1 MEWIILIVIVG
12 LVLLNVPIGFALALT
27 ASIAMLIK
35 GIDLLTVPLR
45 LFNGADNFP
54 LLAIPLFVLT
64 GSLMNSAGI
73 SHRLINFAGAL
84 VGFIRGGLAMVNIVT
99 SMFFAEISGSA
110 VADAAALGSIL
121 IPAMK
126 RKGYPLSFSAAVT
139 SASATC
145 AIIIPPSIP
154 MIIYAVMAETSIV
167 KLFMAGIVPGVMA
180 GGTMMLLSYY
190 FARKRNWP
198 VEEAFNLNKLWT
210 TFKAASWTFL
220 IPVVII
226 GGIFSGFFTA
236 TESAGV
242 AAGCALFI
250 GLFVYKELKMRDL
263 PRILLNAGEQTAI
276 VMMIV
281 AGSAL
286 LSWVL
291 TNEMIPQ
298 RIAANIMAVTQNKY
312 VILLMM
318 NVFFL
323 FAGMF
328 LHSAAAIIMIVP
340 IVMPLVKMVGID
352 PIHFGL
358 IVTFNLGIGQ
368 QTPPVATVLLTTC
381 SVANVSISEVMKVN
395 VYFIL
400 IALFVLVFL
409 TYIPSFSLF
418 LPNLLMG
425 SP

>member
-1 MEWIILIVIVG
+1 MEWIILLLVVG
-12 LVLLNVPIGFALALT
+12 LVFLNVPIGFALALT
-27 ASIAMLIK
+27 ATFAMLIQ
-35 GIDLLTVPLR
+35 GVDLLTVPLR
-45 LFNGADNFP
+45 LFNGADSFP

-73 SHRLINFAGAL
+73 SRRLINFASAI

-121 IPAMK
+121 IPEMK
-126 RKGYPLSFSAAVT
+126 KKGYPLNFAAAVT
-139 SASATC
+139 SASATS

-167 KLFMAGIVPGVMA
+167 RLFMAGIVPGIMA
-180 GGTMMLLSYY
+180 GGAMMAMSYY
-190 FARKRNWP
+190 FAVKRNWP
-198 VEEAFNLNKLWT
+198 VEEVFNLKNVWK
-210 TFKAASWTFL
+210 TFKEAFWTFL
-220 IPVVII
+220 IPIIII
-226 GGIFSGFFTA
+226 GGIFSGIFTA
-236 TESAGV
+236 TESAG
-242 AAGCALFI
+242 AAAACALFV
-250 GLFVYKELKMRDL
+250 GVFVYKELDIKSM
-263 PRILLNAGEQTAI
+263 PKLLLDAGEQTAI

-298 RIAANIMAVTQNKY
+298 RIAANITAMTENKY

-318 NVFFL
+318 NIFFL

-340 IVMPLVKMVGID
+340 IVMPLVNLVGID
-352 PIHFGL
+352 PVHFGL

-368 QTPPVATVLLTTC
+368 QTPPVASVLLTTC
-381 SVANVSISEVMKVN
+381 SVANVSITEVMKVN
-395 VYFIL
+395 VYFIV
-400 IALFVLVFL
+400 IALIVLFFL
-409 TYIPSFSLF
+409 TYVPAAFGMT
-418 LPNLLMG
+418 PNLQ
-425 SP
+425 SEE

>member
-1 MEWIILIVIVG
+1 MEWIILILIIG

-27 ASIAMLIK
+27 ASFAMLIK

-73 SHRLINFAGAL
+73 SRRLIDFASAL

-121 IPAMK
+121 IPAMRK
-126 RKGYPLSFSAAVT
+126 KGYPLDFSAAVT

-167 KLFMAGIVPGVMA
+167 RLFMAGVIPGIMA
-180 GGTMMLLSYY
+180 GGSMMLLSYY
-190 FARKRNWP
+190 FAIKKKWP
-198 VEEAFNLNKLWT
+198 VEEIFDLKNVWI
-210 TFKAASWTFL
+210 TFKEASWTFL
-220 IPVVII
+220 IPIVII

-236 TESAGV
+236 TESAGI
-242 AAGCALFI
+242 AAACALFV
-250 GLFVYKELKMRDL
+250 GMFVYRELKIKSL
-263 PRILLNAGEQTAI
+263 PKVLLDAGEQTAI
-276 VMMIV
+276 VMFIV

-298 RIAANIMAVTQNKY
+298 RIAASIIAMTQNKY

-340 IVMPLVKMVGID
+340 IVMPLVNMVGID
-352 PIHFGL
+352 PVHFGL

-368 QTPPVATVLLTTC
+368 QTPPVASVLLTTC
-381 SVANVSISEVMKVN
+381 SVAKVSITEVMRVN
-395 VYFIL
+395 IYFIL
-400 IALFVLVFL
+400 IALIVLFFL
-409 TYIPSFSLF
+409 TYVPAVSMF
-418 LPNLLMG
+418 LPNLLIG
-425 SP
+425 

>member
-1 MEWIILIVIVG
+1 MEWIILILIIG
-12 LVLLNVPIGFALALT
+12 LVLLKVPIGFALALT
-27 ASIAMLIK
+27 ASFAMLIK
-35 GIDLLTVPLR
+35 GINLLTVPLR

-73 SHRLINFAGAL
+73 SRRLINFASAL

-121 IPAMK
+121 IPAMRK
-126 RKGYPLSFSAAVT
+126 KGYPLDFSAAVT

-167 KLFMAGIVPGVMA
+167 RLFMAGVIPGIMA

-190 FARKRNWP
+190 FAIKKNWP
-198 VEEAFNLNKLWT
+198 VEEIFNLKKVWI
-210 TFKAASWTFL
+210 TFKEASWTFL
-220 IPVVII
+220 IPFVII

-236 TESAGV
+236 TESAGI
-242 AAGCALFI
+242 AAACALFVGI
-250 GLFVYKELKMRDL
+250 FIYRELKIRSL
-263 PRILLNAGEQTAI
+263 PKILLDAGEQTAI
-276 VMMIV
+276 VMFIV

-298 RIAANIMAVTQNKY
+298 RIAAGITAMTQNKY

-318 NVFFL
+318 NIFFL

-352 PIHFGL
+352 PVHFGL

-368 QTPPVATVLLTTC
+368 QTPPVASVLLTTC
-381 SVANVSISEVMKVN
+381 SVAKVSITEVMRVN
-395 VYFIL
+395 IYFIC
-400 IALFVLVFL
+400 IALIVLFFL
-409 TYIPSFSLF
+409 TYVPAVSMF
-418 LPNLLMG
+418 LPNLLI
-425 SP
+425 

>member
-1 MEWIILIVIVG
+1 MGWIILILIIG

-27 ASIAMLIK
+27 ASFAMLIK

-73 SHRLINFAGAL
+73 SRRLIDFASAL

-121 IPAMK
+121 IPAMRK
-126 RKGYPLSFSAAVT
+126 KGYPLDFSAAVT

-167 KLFMAGIVPGVMA
+167 RLFMAGVIPGIMA
-180 GGTMMLLSYY
+180 GGSMMLLSYY
-190 FARKRNWP
+190 FAVKKKWP
-198 VEEAFNLNKLWT
+198 VEEIFNLKNVWI
-210 TFKAASWTFL
+210 TFKEASWTFL
-220 IPVVII
+220 IPIVII

-236 TESAGV
+236 TESAGI
-242 AAGCALFI
+242 AAACALFV
-250 GLFVYKELKMRDL
+250 GMFVYRELKIKSL
-263 PRILLNAGEQTAI
+263 PKILLDAGEQTAI
-276 VMMIV
+276 VMLIV

-298 RIAANIMAVTQNKY
+298 RIAASIIAMTQNKY

-340 IVMPLVKMVGID
+340 IVMPLVNMVGID
-352 PIHFGL
+352 PVHFGL

-368 QTPPVATVLLTTC
+368 QTPPVASVLLTTC
-381 SVANVSISEVMKVN
+381 SVANVSITEVMRVN
-395 VYFIL
+395 IYFIL
-400 IALFVLVFL
+400 IALIVLFFL
-409 TYIPSFSLF
+409 TYVPAVSMF
-418 LPNLLMG
+418 LPNLLIG
-425 SP
+425 

>member
-1 MEWIILIVIVG
+1 M
-12 LVLLNVPIGFALALT
+12 N
-27 ASIAMLIK
+27 AS
-35 GIDLLTVPLR
+35 
-45 LFNGADNFP
+45 
-54 LLAIPLFVLT
+54 
-64 GSLMNSAGI
+64 GI
-73 SHRLINFAGAL
+73 SHRLINFASAL
-84 VGFIRGGLAMVNIVT
+84 VGFVRGGLAMINIVT

-126 RKGYPLSFSAAVT
+126 KKGYPGDFSAAVT

-167 KLFMAGIVPGVMA
+167 KLFMAGILPGILA
-180 GGTMMLLSYY
+180 GGCMMLLSYI
-190 FARKRNWP
+190 FAVKKKWP
-198 VEEAFNLNKLWT
+198 VEEIFNLKNVFV
-210 TFKAASWTFL
+210 TFKAASWAFL

-226 GGIFSGFFTA
+226 GGIFTGLFTA

-242 AAGCALFI
+242 AALCALII
-250 GLFVYKELKMRDL
+250 GLFVYREFEIKKI
-263 PRILLNAGEQTAI
+263 PKILLEAGEKTAI

-291 TNEMIPQ
+291 TNEMVPQ
-298 RIAANIMAVTQNKY
+298 QIATSIISVTQNKY
-312 VILLMM
+312 VILLLM
-318 NVFFL
+318 NIFFL

-340 IVMPLVKMVGID
+340 IVMPLVNMAGID
-352 PIHFGL
+352 PVHFGL

-368 QTPPVATVLLTTC
+368 QTPPVASVLLTTC
-381 SVANVSISEVMKVN
+381 SVAKVSINEVMRVN
-395 VYFIL
+395 VFFIL
-400 IALFVLVFL
+400 IALLVLFFL
-409 TYIPSFSLF
+409 TYVPSFSMF
-418 LPNLLMG
+418 LPNLLTG
-425 SP
+425 

>member
-1 MEWIILIVIVG
+1 MEWIILILVVG
-12 LVLLNVPIGFALALT
+12 LVLFNVPIGFALALT
-27 ASIAMLIK
+27 ASFAMLIK

-73 SHRLINFAGAL
+73 SRRLINFASAL

-126 RKGYPLSFSAAVT
+126 QKGYPLNFSAAVT

-167 KLFMAGIVPGVMA
+167 KLFMAGVIPGIMA
-180 GGTMMLLSYY
+180 GGAMMILSYY
-190 FARKRNWP
+190 FARKKNWP
-198 VEEAFNLNKLWT
+198 VEEIFNLRSVWK
-210 TFKAASWTFL
+210 TFKEAFWTFL
-220 IPVVII
+220 IPVAII

-242 AAGCALFI
+242 AAACALFV
-250 GLFVYKELKMRDL
+250 GLFIYRELDLRNL
-263 PRILLNAGEQTAI
+263 PRILLSAGEQTAI

-298 RIAANIMAVTQNKY
+298 RIAKNIIAMTQNKY
-312 VILLMM
+312 VILLML
-318 NVFFL
+318 NFFFL

-340 IVMPLVKMVGID
+340 IVMPLVNMVGID

-368 QTPPVATVLLTTC
+368 QTPPVASVLLTTC
-381 SVANVSISEVMKVN
+381 SVAKISITEVMKVN
-395 VYFIL
+395 IYFIL
-400 IALFVLVFL
+400 IALVILIFL
-409 TYIPSFSLF
+409 TYVPAVSMF
-418 LPNLLMG
+418 LPNLLLG
-425 SP
+425 

>member
-1 MEWIILIVIVG
+1 MEWIILILIIG
-12 LVLLNVPIGFALALT
+12 LVLLDVPIGFALALT
-27 ASIAMLIK
+27 ASFAMLIK

-73 SHRLINFAGAL
+73 SRRLIDFASAL

-121 IPAMK
+121 IPAMRK
-126 RKGYPLSFSAAVT
+126 KGYPLDFSAAVT

-167 KLFMAGIVPGVMA
+167 RLFMAGVIPGIMA
-180 GGTMMLLSYY
+180 GGSMMLLSYY
-190 FARKRNWP
+190 FAIKKKWP
-198 VEEAFNLNKLWT
+198 VEEIFDLKNVWI
-210 TFKAASWTFL
+210 TFKEASWTFL
-220 IPVVII
+220 IPIVII

-236 TESAGV
+236 TESAGI
-242 AAGCALFI
+242 AAACALFV
-250 GLFVYKELKMRDL
+250 GMFVYRELKIKSL
-263 PRILLNAGEQTAI
+263 PKVLLDAGEQTAI
-276 VMMIV
+276 VMFIV

-298 RIAANIMAVTQNKY
+298 RIAASIIAMTQNKY

-340 IVMPLVKMVGID
+340 IVMPLVNMVGID
-352 PIHFGL
+352 PVHFGL

-368 QTPPVATVLLTTC
+368 QTPPVASVLLTTC
-381 SVANVSISEVMKVN
+381 SVAKVSITEVMRVN
-395 VYFIL
+395 IYFIL
-400 IALFVLVFL
+400 IALFVLFFL
-409 TYIPSFSLF
+409 TYVPAVSMF
-418 LPNLLMG
+418 LPNLLIG
-425 SP
+425 

>member
-1 MEWIILIVIVG
+1 MEWIILILVVG
-12 LVLLNVPIGFALALT
+12 LVLFNVPIGFALALT
-27 ASIAMLIK
+27 ASFAMLIK

-73 SHRLINFAGAL
+73 SRRLINFAGAL

-126 RKGYPLSFSAAVT
+126 QKGYPLNFSAAVT

-167 KLFMAGIVPGVMA
+167 KLFMAGVIPGIMA
-180 GGTMMLLSYY
+180 GGAMMILSYY
-190 FARKRNWP
+190 FARKKNWP
-198 VEEAFNLNKLWT
+198 VEEIFNLRNVWK
-210 TFKAASWTFL
+210 TFKEAFWTFL

-242 AAGCALFI
+242 AAACALFV
-250 GLFVYKELKMRDL
+250 GLFIYRELDLRNL
-263 PRILLNAGEQTAI
+263 PRILLSAGEQTAI

-298 RIAANIMAVTQNKY
+298 RIAKNIIAMTQNKY
-312 VILLMM
+312 VILLML
-318 NVFFL
+318 NFFFL

-340 IVMPLVKMVGID
+340 IVMPLVNMVGID

-368 QTPPVATVLLTTC
+368 QTPPVASVLLTTC
-381 SVANVSISEVMKVN
+381 SVAKISITEVMKVN
-395 VYFIL
+395 IYFIL
-400 IALFVLVFL
+400 IALVILIFL
-409 TYIPSFSLF
+409 TYVPAVSMF
-418 LPNLLMG
+418 LPNLLLG
-425 SP
+425 

>member
-1 MEWIILIVIVG
+1 MEWIILILIIG

-27 ASIAMLIK
+27 ASFAMLIK

-73 SHRLINFAGAL
+73 SRRLIDFASAL

-121 IPAMK
+121 IPAMRK
-126 RKGYPLSFSAAVT
+126 KGYPLDFSAAVT

-167 KLFMAGIVPGVMA
+167 RLFMAGVIPGIMA
-180 GGTMMLLSYY
+180 GGSMMLLSYY
-190 FARKRNWP
+190 FAVKKKWP
-198 VEEAFNLNKLWT
+198 VEEIFDLKNVWI
-210 TFKAASWTFL
+210 TFKEASWTFL
-220 IPVVII
+220 IPIVII

-236 TESAGV
+236 TESAGI
-242 AAGCALFI
+242 AAACALFV
-250 GLFVYKELKMRDL
+250 GMFVYRELKIRSL
-263 PRILLNAGEQTAI
+263 PKVLLDAGEQTAI
-276 VMMIV
+276 VMFIV

-298 RIAANIMAVTQNKY
+298 RIAASIIAMTQNKY

-340 IVMPLVKMVGID
+340 IVMPLVNMVGID
-352 PIHFGL
+352 PVHFGL

-368 QTPPVATVLLTTC
+368 QTPPVASVLLTTC
-381 SVANVSISEVMKVN
+381 SVAKVSITEVMRVN
-395 VYFIL
+395 IYFIL
-400 IALFVLVFL
+400 IALFVLFFL
-409 TYIPSFSLF
+409 TYVPAVSMF
-418 LPNLLMG
+418 LPNLLIG
-425 SP
+425 

>member
-1 MEWIILIVIVG
+1 
-12 LVLLNVPIGFALALT
+12 
-27 ASIAMLIK
+27 
-35 GIDLLTVPLR
+35 
-45 LFNGADNFP
+45 
-54 LLAIPLFVLT
+54 
-64 GSLMNSAGI
+64 MNSAGI
-73 SHRLINFAGAL
+73 SRRLIDFASAL

-121 IPAMK
+121 IPAMRK
-126 RKGYPLSFSAAVT
+126 KGYPLDFSAAVT

-167 KLFMAGIVPGVMA
+167 RLFMAGVIPGIMA
-180 GGTMMLLSYY
+180 GGSMMLLSYY
-190 FARKRNWP
+190 FAVKKKWP
-198 VEEAFNLNKLWT
+198 VEEIFDLKNVWI
-210 TFKAASWTFL
+210 TFKEASWTFL
-220 IPVVII
+220 IPIVII

-236 TESAGV
+236 TESAGI
-242 AAGCALFI
+242 AAACALFV
-250 GLFVYKELKMRDL
+250 GMFVYRELRIKSL
-263 PRILLNAGEQTAI
+263 PKVLLDAGEQTAI
-276 VMMIV
+276 VMFIV

-298 RIAANIMAVTQNKY
+298 RIAASIIAMTQNKY

-340 IVMPLVKMVGID
+340 IVMPLVNMVGID
-352 PIHFGL
+352 PVHFGL

-368 QTPPVATVLLTTC
+368 QTPPVASVLLTTC
-381 SVANVSISEVMKVN
+381 SVAKVSITEVMRVN
-395 VYFIL
+395 IYFIL
-400 IALFVLVFL
+400 IALIVLFFL
-409 TYIPSFSLF
+409 TYVPAVSMF
-418 LPNLLMG
+418 LPNLLIG

>member
-1 MEWIILIVIVG
+1 MEFIILILVVG
-12 LVLLNVPIGFALALT
+12 LVLLHVPIGFALALT
-27 ASIAMLIK
+27 ASFAMLIQ

-73 SHRLINFAGAL
+73 SRRLINFASAL

-121 IPAMK
+121 IPAMRK
-126 RKGYPLSFSAAVT
+126 KGYPLDFSAAVT
-139 SASATC
+139 SASATS

-167 KLFMAGIVPGVMA
+167 KLFMAGVIPGIMA
-180 GGTMMLLSYY
+180 GGAMMLLSYY
-190 FARKRNWP
+190 FAAKKNWP
-198 VEEAFNLNKLWT
+198 VEEIFNLKNVWI
-210 TFKAASWTFL
+210 TFREAFWTFL
-220 IPVVII
+220 IPIVII

-236 TESAGV
+236 TESAGI
-242 AAGCALFI
+242 AAACALFI
-250 GLFVYKELKMRDL
+250 GLFIYRELEIKNL
-263 PRILLNAGEQTAI
+263 PKVLLNAGEQTAI

-298 RIAANIMAVTQNKY
+298 RIAASITNMTQNKY
-312 VILLMM
+312 VILMLM

-340 IVMPLVKMVGID
+340 IVMPLVNMVGID
-352 PIHFGL
+352 PVHFGL

-368 QTPPVATVLLTTC
+368 QTPPVASVLLTTC
-381 SVANVSISEVMKVN
+381 SVANVSITEVMRVN
-395 VYFIL
+395 IYFIL
-400 IALFVLVFL
+400 IALAVLIFL
-409 TYIPSFSLF
+409 TYVPAVSMF
-418 LPNLLMG
+418 LPNLLVR
-425 SP
+425 

>member
-1 MEWIILIVIVG
+1 MEWIILILIIG

-27 ASIAMLIK
+27 ASFAMLIK

-73 SHRLINFAGAL
+73 SRRLIDFASAL

-121 IPAMK
+121 IPAMRK
-126 RKGYPLSFSAAVT
+126 KGYPLDFSAAVT

-167 KLFMAGIVPGVMA
+167 RLFMAGVIPGIMA
-180 GGTMMLLSYY
+180 GGSMMLLSYY
-190 FARKRNWP
+190 FAVKKKWP
-198 VEEAFNLNKLWT
+198 VEEIFDLKNVWI
-210 TFKAASWTFL
+210 TFKEASWTFL
-220 IPVVII
+220 IPIVII

-236 TESAGV
+236 TESAGI
-242 AAGCALFI
+242 AAACALFV
-250 GLFVYKELKMRDL
+250 GMFVYRELKIKSL
-263 PRILLNAGEQTAI
+263 PKVLLDAGEQTAI
-276 VMMIV
+276 VMFIV

-298 RIAANIMAVTQNKY
+298 RIAASIIAMTQNKY

-340 IVMPLVKMVGID
+340 IVMPLVNMVGID
-352 PIHFGL
+352 PVHFGL

-368 QTPPVATVLLTTC
+368 QTPPVASVLLTTC
-381 SVANVSISEVMKVN
+381 SVAKVSITEVMRVN
-395 VYFIL
+395 IYFIL
-400 IALFVLVFL
+400 IALFVLFFL
-409 TYIPSFSLF
+409 TYVPAVSMF
-418 LPNLLMG
+418 LPNLLIG
-425 SP
+425 

>member
-1 MEWIILIVIVG
+1 MEWIILILIIG
-12 LVLLNVPIGFALALT
+12 LVLLDVPIGFALALT
-27 ASIAMLIK
+27 ASFAMLIK

-73 SHRLINFAGAL
+73 SRRLIDFASAL

-121 IPAMK
+121 IPAMRK
-126 RKGYPLSFSAAVT
+126 KGYPLDFSAAVT

-167 KLFMAGIVPGVMA
+167 RLFMAGVIPGIMA
-180 GGTMMLLSYY
+180 GGSMMLLSYY
-190 FARKRNWP
+190 FAVKKKWP
-198 VEEAFNLNKLWT
+198 VEEIFDLKNVWI
-210 TFKAASWTFL
+210 TFKEASWTFL
-220 IPVVII
+220 IPIVII

-236 TESAGV
+236 TESAGI
-242 AAGCALFI
+242 AAACALFV
-250 GLFVYKELKMRDL
+250 GMFVYRELKIKSL
-263 PRILLNAGEQTAI
+263 PKVLLDAGEQTAI
-276 VMMIV
+276 VMFIV

-298 RIAANIMAVTQNKY
+298 RIAASIIAMTQNKY

-340 IVMPLVKMVGID
+340 IVMPLVNMVGID
-352 PIHFGL
+352 PVHFGL

-368 QTPPVATVLLTTC
+368 QTPPVASVLLTTC
-381 SVANVSISEVMKVN
+381 SVAKVSITEVMRVN
-395 VYFIL
+395 IYFIL
-400 IALFVLVFL
+400 IALFVLFFL
-409 TYIPSFSLF
+409 TYVPAVSMF
-418 LPNLLMG
+418 LPNLLIG
-425 SP
+425 

>member
-1 MEWIILIVIVG
+1 
-12 LVLLNVPIGFALALT
+12 
-27 ASIAMLIK
+27 MLIT
-35 GIDLLTVPLR
+35 GIGWLTVPLR
-45 LFNGADNFP
+45 LFHGADNFP

-64 GSLMNSAGI
+64 GNLMNASGL
-73 SHRLINFAGAL
+73 SYRLINFASAL
-84 VGFIRGGLAMVNIVT
+84 VGFIRGGLAMINIVT

-121 IPAMK
+121 IPAMRK
-126 RKGYPLSFSAAVT
+126 KGYPLDFSAAVT

-154 MIIYAVMAETSIV
+154 MIIYAVMAETSII
-167 KLFMAGIVPGVMA
+167 KLFMAGIMPGIMA

-190 FARKRNWP
+190 FAVKKNWP
-198 VEEAFNLNKLWT
+198 VEEIFNLKKVWI
-210 TFKAASWTFL
+210 TFKDAVWTFL
-220 IPVVII
+220 IPIVII

-236 TESAGV
+236 TESAGI
-242 AAGCALFI
+242 AAACALFI
-250 GLFVYKELKMRDL
+250 GLFVYRELKIKDL
-263 PRILLNAGEQTAI
+263 PKIFLGAGEQTAI

-298 RIAANIMAVTQNKY
+298 RIAASITAMTQNKY

-318 NVFFL
+318 NFFFL

-340 IVMPLVKMVGID
+340 IVMPLVNLVGID

-368 QTPPVATVLLTTC
+368 QTPPVASVLLTTC
-381 SVANVSISEVMKVN
+381 SVARVSISEVMRVN
-395 VYFIL
+395 IYFIL
-400 IALFVLVFL
+400 IALMVLFFL
-409 TYIPSFSLF
+409 TYVPSFSMF
-418 LPNLLMG
+418 LPNLLIG
-425 SP
+425 

>member
-1 MEWIILIVIVG
+1 MEWIILLLVLG
-12 LVLLNVPIGFALALT
+12 FVLLNVPIGFALAIT
-27 ASIAMLIK
+27 ACVAMMIN

-64 GSLMNSAGI
+64 GSLMNASGI
-73 SHRLINFAGAL
+73 SHRLINFASAL
-84 VGFIRGGLAMVNIVT
+84 VGFIRGGLAMINIVT

-121 IPAMK
+121 IPAMRK
-126 RKGYPLSFSAAVT
+126 KGYPRDFSAAVT

-167 KLFMAGIVPGVMA
+167 KLFMAGILPGILA
-180 GGTMMLLSYY
+180 GGSMMVLSYI
-190 FARKRNWP
+190 FAIKKKWP
-198 VEEAFNLNKLWT
+198 VEEIFNLKNVWV
-210 TFKAASWTFL
+210 TFKAAAWTFL
-220 IPVVII
+220 IPIVII

-242 AAGCALFI
+242 AAACALFV
-250 GLFVYKELKMRDL
+250 GLFIYRELEIKKL
-263 PRILLNAGEQTAI
+263 PKILLNAGEQTAI

-298 RIAANIMAVTQNKY
+298 RIAAGIMAMTQNKY

-340 IVMPLVKMVGID
+340 IVMPLVSMAGID
-352 PIHFGL
+352 PVHFGL

-368 QTPPVATVLLTTC
+368 QTPPVASVLLTTC
-381 SVANVSISEVMKVN
+381 SVARVSISEVMRVN
-395 VYFIL
+395 IFFIL
-400 IALFVLVFL
+400 IALMVLFFL
-409 TYIPSFSLF
+409 TYVPSFSMF
-418 LPNLLMG
+418 IPNLLIG